1 MLKNWKTSIPGI
13 ANLVL
18 VAWNIWQTK
27 TIDATTLQ
35 QALIGAG
42 LVAAKDFNVTGDG
55 K

>member
-1 MLKNWKTSIPGI
+1 MVRNWMTTIPGI

-18 VAWNIWQTK
+18 VVWHIWQTK

-42 LVAAKDFNVTGDG
+42 LIAAKDFNVTGDS

>member
-1 MLKNWKTSIPGI
+1 MLKSWKTTVPGLI
-13 ANLVL
+13 NLGL
-18 VAWNIWQTK
+18 VVYHIWQTK

-42 LVAAKDFNVTGDG
+42 LVAAKDFNVTEDE

>member
-1 MLKNWKTSIPGI
+1 MIKNWKTTIPGFI
-13 ANLVL
+13 NLGL
-18 VAWNIWQTK
+18 VVYHIWQTK